1 MSKGSRSGVEDAFM
15 AELVVELHVPLVAPP
30 GLSDDEYQYPWIM
43 QIEDDVAALDE
54 ATDGAT
60 DYDDGEE
67 LGDDYIFFLTG
78 DDEAKVLAAAKS
90 VASASYV
97 PAGAFLVVNDSQGD
111 MGEGR
116 RVELSAV
123 PTT

>member
-1 MSKGSRSGVEDAFM
+1 M
-15 AELVVELHVPLVAPP
+15 AKLVVELHVPLVATP
-30 GLSDDEYQYPWIM
+30 GLSANEYQYPWIM
-43 QIEDDVAALDE
+43 QVEDAVAALDE

-67 LGDDYIFFLTG
+67 VGEDYLFFLTG
-78 DDEAKVLAAAKS
+78 DDEAKVLAAAKR

-97 PAGAFLVVNDSQGD
+97 PAGAFLIVNDSEGD

-116 RVELSAV
+116 RVELSAA
-123 PTT
+123 PST